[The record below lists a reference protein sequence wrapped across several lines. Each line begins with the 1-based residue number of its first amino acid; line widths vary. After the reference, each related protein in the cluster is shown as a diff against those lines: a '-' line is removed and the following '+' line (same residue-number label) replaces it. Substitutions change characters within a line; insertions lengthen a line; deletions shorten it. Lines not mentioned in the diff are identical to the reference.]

1 MSDEQ
6 EVQTGGDKA
15 NITTTGKNK
24 GGSKKC
30 INTKSNGIN
39 DQSRGQDWRKNHQTT
54 HAINILPE
62 KSLMLV
68 QSLDSEWN
76 R

>member
-39 DQSRGQDWRKNHQTT
+39 DQSRRQD
-54 HAINILPE
+54 
-62 KSLMLV
+62 
-68 QSLDSEWN
+68 
-76 R
+76 